1 MRITFSEKPEL
12 INSDI
17 DNDVV
22 YSTNYYL
29 DKYILRILHC
39 YEGIGMTDK
48 YNKISYIEIYLG
60 DENVTKYLAQI
71 VGIYDFPIIAT
82 IENLKKF
89 LG

>member
-22 YSTNYYL
+22 YSTNYHVDDYT
-29 DKYILRILHC
+29 LRILHC
-39 YEGIGMTDK
+39 YEGVGMTDK
-48 YNKISYIEIYLG
+48 YNKVSYIEVYKG
-60 DENVTKYLAQI
+60 DENFTKLIARN